1 MKKRE
6 RIESCRV
13 LFAPS
18 RWPLILAF
26 QFNYEFNRASNLK
39 RNWVDLGLLK
49 LRGKF
54 RENWEGIQMQYI
66 HVNSQKVNLK

>member
-1 MKKRE
+1 MPRTICTFKMAFN
-6 RIESCRV
+6 SC
-13 LFAPS
+13 FK
-18 RWPLILAF
+18 
-26 QFNYEFNRASNLK
+26 FNYEFNRASNLK